1 MAIFPISVSIPVA
14 VTTATAVPY
23 VMLQPEKTM
32 LLLSPSGASAFGQ
45 ALASFSAGTDSPVSA
60 DSSLFKLTLCKSL
73 ASAGTKSPASK
84 RMISPGTNSDASM
97 IDSALSRRTRACG
110 ADIFFNA
117 SSALSARLS
126 CITPIMAF
134 TTTISKISNG
144 SKKPSGSPSTHATTK
159 ETAAAA
165 SNIRIITS
173 LNCSANLSQLLFD
186 FFARNRFSPYCSRRF
201 FTSDDESPVAS
212 CTLSSC
218 KTSCFSLL

>member
-1 MAIFPISVSIPVA
+1 
-14 VTTATAVPY
+14 
-23 VMLQPEKTM
+23 MLQPEKTM

-45 ALASFSAGTDSPVSA
+45 APASFSAGTDSPVSA

-110 ADIFFNA
+110 ADILFNA
-117 SSALSARLS
+117 
-126 CITPIMAF
+126 CITPIIAF

-159 ETAAAA
+159 EIAAAA